1 MLSVLV
7 SAPPHRR
14 CHSLSNAWFRRFA
27 TGFVD
32 YTDNSDARAIVAK
45 LLEWTRAQR
54 FRALS
59 KNVGK
64 VEASEERGH
73 CTGDMAIFLE
83 QQPSPSPPRGLPW
96 SLAVQAIYLRTEC
109 SQIFDIG

>member
-1 MLSVLV
+1 MPGFEGSQQGLSTIQTTLM
-7 SAPPHRR
+7 R
-14 CHSLSNAWFRRFA
+14 
-27 TGFVD
+27 
-32 YTDNSDARAIVAK
+32 AK

-83 QQPSPSPPRGLPW
+83 QPRPSPPGGSPW
-96 SLAVQAIYLRTEC
+96 SLAVQAIYLRTER